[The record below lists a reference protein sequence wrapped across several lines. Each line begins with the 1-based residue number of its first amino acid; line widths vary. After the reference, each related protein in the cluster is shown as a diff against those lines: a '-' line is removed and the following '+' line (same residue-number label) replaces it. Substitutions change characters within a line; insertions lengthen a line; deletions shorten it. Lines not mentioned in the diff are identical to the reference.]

1 MMRADATSALGENMA
16 RLRRHG
22 LLVLG
27 LLALLLPGYWHLAT
41 TVWSDDS
48 QAHGA
53 IVLLITIWL
62 FWREQ
67 DRYIAVAA
75 HCATVPAL
83 ASALLG
89 GLLFFVGRSQ
99 DIPLLEIPGQI
110 ALVLALI
117 LYYRGWAGARV
128 YWFALLFWLVVIP
141 LPAVVVDPLT
151 RSLKQ
156 DVSILAEWLLYSANY
171 PIARSGVILNI
182 GPYQLLVADACSGLN
197 SILALMAMGALYLY
211 LAGHKGLKRN
221 VPLLLAVV
229 PIAVLANVVRVV
241 TLILVTFYFG
251 DAAGQGFVHEFAGLL
266 LFSMAMVLFFLLD
279 LLLGRIFERRQG

>member
-1 MMRADATSALGENMA
+1 MTAPADAAPAAFLQQ
-16 RLRRHG
+16 LRQQWP
-22 LLVLG
+22 VMLG
-27 LLALLLPGYWHLAT
+27 LLALLLPGYLQLAA
-41 TVWSDDS
+41 TVWTDDS

-53 IVLLITIWL
+53 IVLVLTLWL
-62 FWREQ
+62 FWRERE
-67 DRYIAVAA
+67 RYAAVPAQCARGPALLAAVA
-75 HCATVPAL
+75 
-83 ASALLG
+83 G

-117 LYYRGWAGARV
+117 LYYKGWAGARV

-156 DVSILAEWLLYSANY
+156 DVSALAEWLLYSANY

-211 LAGHKGLKRN
+211 LAGHPGLKRN
-221 VPLLLAVV
+221 LPLLLAVV

-241 TLILVTFYFG
+241 TLILVTYYFG

-266 LFSMAMVLFFLLD
+266 LFSIAMALFFLLD
-279 LLLGRIFERRQG
+279 SLLGRLFERRRT

>member
-1 MMRADATSALGENMA
+1 MTAPADAAPAAFLQQ
-16 RLRRHG
+16 LRQQWP
-22 LLVLG
+22 VMLG
-27 LLALLLPGYWHLAT
+27 LLALLLPGYLQLAA
-41 TVWSDDS
+41 TVWTDDS

-53 IVLLITIWL
+53 IVLVLTLWL
-62 FWREQ
+62 FWRERE
-67 DRYIAVAA
+67 RYAAVPAQCVRGPALLAAVA
-75 HCATVPAL
+75 
-83 ASALLG
+83 G

-117 LYYRGWAGARV
+117 LYYKGWAGARV

-156 DVSILAEWLLYSANY
+156 DVSALAEWLLYSANY

-211 LAGHKGLKRN
+211 LAGHPGLKRN
-221 VPLLLAVV
+221 LPLLLAVV

-241 TLILVTFYFG
+241 TLILVTYYFG

-266 LFSMAMVLFFLLD
+266 LFSIAMALFFLLD
-279 LLLGRIFERRQG
+279 SLLGRLFERRRT

>member
-1 MMRADATSALGENMA
+1 MTAPADAAPAAFLQQ
-16 RLRRHG
+16 LRQQWP
-22 LLVLG
+22 VMLG
-27 LLALLLPGYWHLAT
+27 LLALLLPGYLQLAA
-41 TVWSDDS
+41 TVWTDDS

-53 IVLLITIWL
+53 IVLVLTLWL
-62 FWREQ
+62 FWRERE
-67 DRYIAVAA
+67 RYAAVPAQCARGPALLAAVA
-75 HCATVPAL
+75 
-83 ASALLG
+83 G

-117 LYYRGWAGARV
+117 LYYKGWAGARV

-156 DVSILAEWLLYSANY
+156 DVSALAEWLLYSANY

-197 SILALMAMGALYLY
+197 SSLALIAMGALYLY
-211 LAGHKGLKRN
+211 LAGHPGLKRN
-221 VPLLLAVV
+221 LPLLLAVV

-241 TLILVTFYFG
+241 TLILVTYYFG

-266 LFSMAMVLFFLLD
+266 LFSIAMALFFLLD
-279 LLLGRIFERRQG
+279 SLLGRLFERRRT